1 MQKVINGIAL
11 FSGVVSLGLVV
22 SGTMIYLNK
31 GNIVEDLKSK
41 LTTQTTSP
49 ITTALPGLIDSA
61 MPEIPEVPTST
72 GGVVPF

>member
-11 FSGVVSLGLVV
+11 FSGAVSLTLVV
-22 SGTMIYLNK
+22 GGTMIYLNK
-31 GNIVEDLKSK
+31 DNIVEDLKTK
-41 LTTQTTSP
+41 MTTEITSA
-49 ITTALPGLIDSA
+49 ITNALPGLINSA